1 MFACQLLAHHYTDKA
16 IWFNVKLCLIQ
27 RNPVTLQKEPVVTL
41 STDNPLEAPNVP
53 FIT

>member
-1 MFACQLLAHHYTDKA
+1 MVACQLLARHCTDKA
-16 IWFNVKLCLIQ
+16 IWFSVKLCLIQ